1 MSRLISPIELRDSV
15 VSGQQ
20 LQLIDVRSASEYG
33 SGHVPGAVN
42 IPMEQLEVRLADLTQ
57 RGEIVLI
64 CQGGKRAST
73 CANWI
78 HDRRDVAVLEGGT
91 TAWSKAGFPLTGCSS
106 LSLVAGT
113 PDPVWC
119 RSHGSSRSFAGSDD
133 FDQLAVSAFIHR
145 LGTDVR
151 GTYRYMS
158 HGNVAGT
165 NALESRLR
173 QARSHSRRQ
182 RRMLFIDH

>member
-91 TAWSKAGFPLTGCSS
+91 TAWSKAGFPLTECTACRWS
-106 LSLVAGT
+106 LERQIRFGAGVMVLVGALLALT
-113 PDPVWC
+113 ISTNWLYLPLFI
-119 RSHGSSRSFAGSDD
+119 GSGLTFAGLTDICPMGML
-133 FDQLAVSAFIHR
+133 LARMPWNRGS
-145 LGTDVR
+145 VR
-151 GTYRYMS
+151 RSPIRG
-158 HGNVAGT
+158 GNAGCC
-165 NALESRLR
+165 S
-173 QARSHSRRQ
+173 
-182 RRMLFIDH
+182 